1 MTTLE
6 RLPVIQTHRPGARL
20 SWGRGLVYIVLTVG
34 GLITLLPFVWAIL
47 SSFKSSAEII
57 RVPPTFWPETWTLAS
72 YVTIFTDPEVPLGRF
87 FLNSLFVA
95 SLHVA
100 TTLFTSSL
108 AGYVFA
114 KFRFRAQSVFFGF
127 ILAQLM
133 IPFQIVMIP
142 AYLILARLHLV
153 DSLWGLIVPSMVDAF
168 GIFLMRQSIASI
180 PSELI
185 DAARIDGAS
194 EFRIFWNIILP
205 QLGAPLSALGIF
217 NFMASW
223 NDYLWP
229 LIVITTHD
237 RRTLPLL
244 LTWYNTQHT
253 TRHDLTMTAS
263 VIVLLPILLVYIVL
277 QRRFVASLAMTG
289 FK

>member
-1 MTTLE
+1 MATLE
-6 RLPVIQTHRPGARL
+6 RLPVAPPHRPGARL
-20 SWGRGLVYIVLTVG
+20 TPGRVLVYVVLTLG
-34 GLITLLPFVWAIL
+34 GIVTLLPFVWAIL

-95 SLHVA
+95 VAHVA

-108 AGYVFA
+108 AGYIFA
-114 KFRFRAQSVFFGF
+114 KFRFWGQRTIFGF

-142 AYLILARLHLV
+142 SYLILARMHLV

-168 GIFLMRQSIASI
+168 GIFLMRQSIAAI

>member
-1 MTTLE
+1 M
-6 RLPVIQTHRPGARL
+6 
-20 SWGRGLVYIVLTVG
+20 
-34 GLITLLPFVWAIL
+34 
-47 SSFKSSAEII
+47 
-57 RVPPTFWPETWTLAS
+57 PPTFWPETWTLAS

-95 SLHVA
+95 VAHVA

-108 AGYVFA
+108 AGYIFA
-114 KFRFRAQSVFFGF
+114 KFRFWGQRTFFGF

-142 AYLILARLHLV
+142 SYLILARMHLV

-168 GIFLMRQSIASI
+168 GIFLMRQSIAAI

>member
-1 MTTLE
+1 MATLE
-6 RLPVIQTHRPGARL
+6 RLPVATPHRPGASL
-20 SWGRGLVYIVLTVG
+20 TPGRVLVYVVLTLG
-34 GLITLLPFVWAIL
+34 GIVTLLPFVWAIL

-95 SLHVA
+95 VAHVA

-108 AGYVFA
+108 AGYIFA
-114 KFRFRAQSVFFGF
+114 KFRFWGQRTFFGF

-142 AYLILARLHLV
+142 SYLILARMHLV

-168 GIFLMRQSIASI
+168 GIFLMRQSIAAI

-185 DAARIDGAS
+185 DAARIDGAP

>member
-1 MTTLE
+1 MASANPPATV
-6 RLPVIQTHRPGARL
+6 RAPRPAWL
-20 SWGRGLVYIVLTVG
+20 GRALVYAVLTLG
-34 GLITLLPFVWAIL
+34 GVVTLLPFVWAIV

-72 YVTIFTDPEVPLGRF
+72 YVTIFTDPDVPLGQF

-95 SLHVA
+95 GARVFA
-100 TTLFTSSL
+100 TLFTSSL
-108 AGYVFA
+108 AGYLFA
-114 KFRFRAQSVFFGF
+114 KFRFWGQSVFFGF

-142 AYLILARLHLV
+142 AYLILARLGLV
-153 DSLWGLIVPSMVDAF
+153 DSLWGLILPSLVDAF
-168 GIFLMRQSIASI
+168 GIFLMRQSIMAI

-185 DAARIDGAS
+185 DAARIDGAG
-194 EFRIFWNIILP
+194 EFRIYWNIILP

-217 NFMASW
+217 NFMATW

-253 TRHDLTMTAS
+253 TRHDLTLTAA
-263 VIVLLPILLVYIVL
+263 VIVLLPILIVYIVL